1 MKFKGHYTITI
12 EMNDLVMPPDY
23 SSDQLNN
30 KIQDEGRKRLV
41 AYLTGNLFD
50 PEKKIIKE
58 ETKFE
63 LKQI

>member
-1 MKFKGHYTITI
+1 MNYTAKYTITI
-12 EMNDLVMPPDY
+12 EINDLIMPPDH
-23 SSDQLNN
+23 SSDQLIEN
-30 KIQDEGRKRLV
+30 IQDEGKKKLL
-41 AYLTGNLFD
+41 AYLTGYLFD